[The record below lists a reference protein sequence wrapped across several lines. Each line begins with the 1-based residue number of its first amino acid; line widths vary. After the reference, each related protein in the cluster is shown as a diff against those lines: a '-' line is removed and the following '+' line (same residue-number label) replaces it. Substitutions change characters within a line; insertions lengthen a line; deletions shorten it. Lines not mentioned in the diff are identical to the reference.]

1 MNALTDL
8 LSKKQEKLFS
18 IFFTAG
24 YPGLDSTGK
33 VLLSLQENGV
43 DFAEIGMPYSDP
55 LADGPVIQQTNTVA
69 IANGMDMHTLF
80 AQLMALRGR
89 MTMPLVLMGYLNPV
103 LQFGLEPFCRQAAEA
118 GVSGVILPD
127 LPLHEYRENYREM
140 FLRYKLH
147 AIFLITPTSKPER
160 IREVDELSTAFIYA
174 VSTSSTTGTPTE
186 GEQQAVVEQKIRYL
200 ATIRDMKLKN
210 PVVVGFGIK
219 DQTSLNDAW
228 QYAAGAII
236 GTEYLRQ
243 LSAAGQESRAIKLL
257 KEKLGMKIEE

>member
-8 LSKKQEKLFS
+8 LNKKQEKLFS

-24 YPGLDSTGK
+24 YPRLESTGK

-55 LADGPVIQQTNTVA
+55 LADGPVIQQTNTIA
-69 IANGMDMHTLF
+69 IANGMGMQTLF
-80 AQLMALRGR
+80 TQLMALRGS

-103 LQFGLEPFCRQAAEA
+103 LQYGVEPFCRRAAEA

-140 FLRYKLH
+140 FLRYQLH

-160 IREVDELSTAFIYA
+160 IREVDKLSTAFIYA
-174 VSTSSTTGTPTE
+174 VSASSTTGTPGE
-186 GEQQAVVEQKIRYL
+186 GEQQAIVEQKIRYL
-200 ATIRDMKLKN
+200 STIRDMKLN
-210 PVVVGFGIK
+210 SPVVVGFGIK
-219 DQTSLNDAW
+219 DQASLNDAW
-228 QYAAGAII
+228 QYTSGAII

-243 LSAAGQESRAIKLL
+243 ISAATHESQAIGMLEK
-257 KEKLGMKIEE
+257 KLGLNPE